1 MANNKSSSDSISPL
15 SETVD
20 APPEVINA
28 SRDGDLV
35 LFIGAGVSRLLGLP
49 SWQELAGKV
58 LEDMRETKLLNYLE
72 VDQLKNIDP
81 RKQLSIAKQVDDK
94 DTYIKSIAQHLKN
107 KARGDNIYT
116 YIKDIHCSYVTTNY
130 DELLLP
136 CAKHVFKKEQF
147 SDERFNTPGTVV
159 HLHGCISKPNTM
171 VVTTKD
177 YLEHYTNDDVRKFL
191 IEMFAKK
198 TVVFLG
204 YGLEEL
210 EILEYIL
217 SRRHL
222 KDTNHIMRFTV
233 QGFFS
238 SQKSLYRKLYKYYK
252 ETFGIRLLGLALD
265 KKGPQVLE
273 ETVQIWSAQIN
284 VPKPSLLEKVKIME
298 KVFTNG

>member
-49 SWQELAGKV
+49 SWKELAGKV
-58 LEDMRETKLLNYLE
+58 LEYLSERNLLNYLE
-72 VDQLKNIDP
+72 VDQLKNLDP

-94 DTYIKSIAQHLKN
+94 DTYIKSIAQYLN
-107 KARGDNIYT
+107 SKARGDNIYT
-116 YIKDIHCSYVTTNY
+116 YIRGIRCSYVTTNY

-147 SDERFNTPGTVV
+147 SNERFNTLGTVV
-159 HLHGCISKPNTM
+159 HLHGCISKPDTM
-171 VVTTKD
+171 VVTTKG
-177 YLEHYTNDDVRKFL
+177 YLEHYTNKRVQDFL
-191 IEMFAKK
+191 KEMFDKK
-198 TVVFLG
+198 VVVFLG

-217 SRRHL
+217 SRRQFE
-222 KDTNHIMRFTV
+222 DTDNIMRFTV

-238 SQKSLYRKLYKYYK
+238 SQKSLYKKLYKYYK
-252 ETFGIRLLGLALD
+252 ETFGVRLLGLDLD

-273 ETVQIWSAQIN
+273 ETVQLWSAQIN
-284 VPKPSLLEKVKIME
+284 VPKLSLLEKVKIME
-298 KVFTNG
+298 RVLGNG